1 MKWYKTVGIV
11 AELLCL
17 LYLFFF
23 AIEGMG
29 EGFKFFGRG
38 FAEVLMSTTANP
50 FIGLFVGILTTSIVQ
65 SSSLTT
71 SILVGMVAAGAIP
84 LRSAIPIVMGA
95 NIGTSVTNTLVSLG
109 HIRRRIEFRRA
120 FSGAILH
127 DIFNVLTV
135 IVLLPLELS
144 THYLQFLATTTEHIF
159 EGLGGVQAISPLKAA
174 VQPLVIGL
182 MDLMKS
188 TFPAAGPGIA
198 MVGISLLVLFFAL
211 TMMVRILRGVMLSRV
226 ENVLDRFLLKWPIL
240 TIFFGTVV
248 TAIVQSSSIT
258 TSVVVPLIAGGLFS
272 LEAVYPFLLGAN
284 VGTTVTALMASLV
297 TRQPSAIIVA
307 LTHFFFNVSGIV
319 IFYPLRFIPI
329 AISRGLGWLAF
340 KNKIYPLMYILFVFF
355 IIPLTLIFLFGG
367 RR

>member
-1 MKWYKTVGIV
+1 
-11 AELLCL
+11 
-17 LYLFFF
+17 
-23 AIEGMG
+23 
-29 EGFKFFGRG
+29 
-38 FAEVLMSTTANP
+38 
-50 FIGLFVGILTTSIVQ
+50 
-65 SSSLTT
+65 
-71 SILVGMVAAGAIP
+71 
-84 LRSAIPIVMGA
+84 MGA
-95 NIGTSVTNTLVSLG
+95 NIGTSVTNTLVSMG
-109 HIRRRIEFRRA
+109 HIRRRVEFQRA

-144 THYLQFLATTTEHIF
+144 THYLEYLATSTERVF

-174 VQPLVIGL
+174 VKPIVIGI
-182 MDLMKS
+182 MDILKNIL
-188 TFPAAGPGIA
+188 PASGPGIA
-198 MVGISLLVLFFAL
+198 MVAISLIILFFTL
-211 TMMVRILRGVMLSRV
+211 TMMVRVLRGIMLSRV
-226 ENVLDRFLLKWPIL
+226 ENVLDKFLLKWPIL
-240 TIFFGTVV
+240 TILFGTLV

-272 LEAVYPFLLGAN
+272 LEAVFPFLLGAN

-307 LTHFFFNVSGIV
+307 LTHFFFNVSGIA

-329 AISRGLGWLAF
+329 TISRGLGWLAF
-340 KNKIYPLMYILFVFF
+340 KNKIYPLMYIVFVFF